1 MSWGLINEFSL
12 QGAFESLIK
21 CMACLPKVLEQF
33 PSFSFSLIHT
43 RTNTHISPK
52 VIFPGS
58 SFIDTCKKDYVFGF
72 CLPGQ
77 MQNSQSLIENAAHS
91 YHYLMPKRRLSCS
104 RLFCSQGCTSG
115 SWADSWLPYLDRS
128 HKANLTHSGGVFQR
142 GRCFKIHSLSQMEPK
157 FPSQLDLTVCLALK
171 TEPSLNSSLRI

>member
-1 MSWGLINEFSL
+1 MYLSSSALAL
-12 QGAFESLIK
+12 
-21 CMACLPKVLEQF
+21 
-33 PSFSFSLIHT
+33 SLIHT
-43 RTNTHISPK
+43 HRNTHIYPK
-52 VIFPGS
+52 VNSPGS
-58 SFIDTCKKDYVFGF
+58 NFTELCKQDCVFGF

-128 HKANLTHSGGVFQR
+128 HKANLTHSGGVFQK
-142 GRCFKIHSLSQMEPK
+142 GRCFKIHSLSQIEPK
-157 FPSQLDLTVCLALK
+157 FPFYLALTICGQPN